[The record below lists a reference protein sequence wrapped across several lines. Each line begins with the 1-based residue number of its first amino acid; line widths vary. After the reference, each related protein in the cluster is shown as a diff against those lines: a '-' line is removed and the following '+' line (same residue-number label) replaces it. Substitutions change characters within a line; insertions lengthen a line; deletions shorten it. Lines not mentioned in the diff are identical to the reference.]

1 MLRKPFGLAV
11 AALGACLVP
20 TLCARAQV
28 TQQDL
33 ERLKPASSEVILPVP
48 SGPVLEGKGLNAW
61 LESMGPGG
69 EHGTVRGFGG
79 AKKTEGQKFFAL
91 GSLYTALLIQVRSA
105 STLEAAGGVDTFR
118 QALAKLNAPEGF
130 FSYLS
135 ELELMIKSQVA
146 GPEVAGRLAAAMQG
160 FLADF
165 VRSRGE
171 AAYVHYQAG
180 RWVTSLAL
188 AAKAQDAGG
197 LQLSAAGYF
206 RERLGGKETPEGARA
221 ALEELQKLADK
232 QTLTD
237 AEYARIE
244 VLAQQLRAVL
254 G

>member
-1 MLRKPFGLAV
+1 MFSKPLRVAV
-11 AALGACLVP
+11 AALAACFVLV
-20 TLCARAQV
+20 LSANAQV
-28 TQQDL
+28 TQQEL
-33 ERLKPASSEVILPVP
+33 ERLKPASNEVILPVP

-61 LESMGPGG
+61 LEGMGPGG
-69 EHGTVRGFGG
+69 QPGAIRGFGG

-135 ELELMIKSQVA
+135 ELELMIKSQAA
-146 GPEVAGRLAAAMQG
+146 GPEVAGRLAGAMQG

-165 VRSRGE
+165 VRSRGDV
-171 AAYVHYQAG
+171 AYVHYQAG

-197 LQLSAAGYF
+197 LQLSAAAYF
-206 RERLGGKETPEGARA
+206 RERLSGKETSEGARA
-221 ALEELQKLADK
+221 ALAELQNLADK

-244 VLAQQLRAVL
+244 MLAQQLRAEL